1 MQSACCTRWKWEQDK
16 VEDEQG
22 EGVASGRTQVIRLM
36 NAPKSKMR
44 KIEKAQRKEKRR
56 GVRERERESQSRMM
70 KMKMNLNMKRNDS
83 NRRKIWINNTGK
95 NKKAMAEKEK
105 S

>member
-56 GVRERERESQSRMM
+56 GVRERERTKV

>member
-1 MQSACCTRWKWEQDK
+1 MQSAFCTRWKWEQDK

-56 GVRERERESQSRMM
+56 GVRESQSRMM

>member
-1 MQSACCTRWKWEQDK
+1 MQSACCTRWKWEQDN

-44 KIEKAQRKEKRR
+44 KIEKAQRKEKR
-56 GVRERERESQSRMM
+56 ERENQSRMM

-83 NRRKIWINNTGK
+83 NRRKIWISNTGK

>member
-1 MQSACCTRWKWEQDK
+1 MQSAFCTRWKWEQDK

-22 EGVASGRTQVIRLM
+22 EGVATGRTQVIRLM

-56 GVRERERESQSRMM
+56 GVRERERAKVEWWRW
-70 KMKMNLNMKRNDS
+70 KWTW
-83 NRRKIWINNTGK
+83 IWSAMTATGV
-95 NKKAMAEKEK
+95 K
-105 S
+105 SE

>member
-1 MQSACCTRWKWEQDK
+1 MQSACCTRWKWERNK

-56 GVRERERESQSRMM
+56 GVREREREP
-70 KMKMNLNMKRNDS
+70 K
-83 NRRKIWINNTGK
+83 
-95 NKKAMAEKEK
+95 
-105 S
+105 